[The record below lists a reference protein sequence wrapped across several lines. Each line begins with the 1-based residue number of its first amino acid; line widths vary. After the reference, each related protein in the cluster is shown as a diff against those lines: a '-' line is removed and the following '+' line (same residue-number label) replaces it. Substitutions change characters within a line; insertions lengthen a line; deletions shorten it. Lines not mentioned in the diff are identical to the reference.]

1 MHGTSML
8 IQAGKYN
15 YGDFSKLAT
24 LAGCCALSFCVRG
37 PLTRNAPS
45 NVVAS
50 VTIQLLV
57 QSGAFW
63 TLLPLCAAQKKNGN
77 KSDTVGWAR
86 VCALRLFDICREMH
100 SLTVNSHL
108 HWALPSSDLQSFNF
122 WHTVFFH
129 FHSGTVFLEPS
140 IYRTSHLETWGVSE
154 LLLLLSVSGRGKL
167 ANTAAAWASVQP
179 FTLGHSR
186 SVCACVCCRILCVYY
201 IRLQIY
207 IYRDARERRHAG

>member
-1 MHGTSML
+1 MLRSQLLCAGTSHTKCSFECC
-8 IQAGKYN
+8 GKR
-15 YGDFSKLAT
+15 DDTAFSAKWRFLN
-24 LAGCCALSFCVRG
+24 
-37 PLTRNAPS
+37 P
-45 NVVAS
+45 
-50 VTIQLLV
+50 
-57 QSGAFW
+57 
-63 TLLPLCAAQKKNGN
+63 AAIMCGTKKNAN